1 MYGECK
7 PAKRDTVTACVPP
20 CRAVGPMLGLLMSLS
35 LVFPLAMLVRGLVE
49 ERERRLK
56 ETMCIMGLQ
65 ARATHALRLTPPL

>member
-1 MYGECK
+1 
-7 PAKRDTVTACVPP
+7 
-20 CRAVGPMLGLLMSLS
+20 MLGLLMSLS